1 MPHRVALQDDSWAT
15 PRMILAHYVCRI
27 NTFRLH
33 KNDTPEE
40 GDMHRYMQ
48 DMLKKKACTHFQHS
62 GCKSHKT
69 LHSWNCSSP
78 PGNTNSVNV
87 IRLRD
92 ITVMCLMQHNH
103 IPRRAY
109 KTNLSVPAGL
119 SKTRTVI
126 NCLQASEIVC
136 ISTPSRWQNT
146 GGCPVGKFYLTC

>member
-1 MPHRVALQDDSWAT
+1 MTLEQR
-15 PRMILAHYVCRI
+15 LAWFSPWCVQNKHISLTRI
-27 NTFRLH
+27 WHTGGRRCAQIH
-33 KNDTPEE
+33 AGHVKE
-40 GDMHRYMQ
+40 
-48 DMLKKKACTHFQHS
+48 KKKKREKVCTHFQHS
-62 GCKSHKT
+62 VCESHKT

-78 PGNTNSVNV
+78 PGNANSVNV

-126 NCLQASEIVC
+126 NCLQASETVC

-146 GGCPVGKFYLTC
+146 GGCPVGKFYLMR